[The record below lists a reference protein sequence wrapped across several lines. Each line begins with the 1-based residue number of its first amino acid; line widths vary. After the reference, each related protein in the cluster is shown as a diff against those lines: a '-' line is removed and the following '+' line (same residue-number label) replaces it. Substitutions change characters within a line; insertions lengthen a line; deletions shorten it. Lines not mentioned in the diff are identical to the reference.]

1 MQLIRTALLGL
12 TLAFAAAA
20 AAAAAE
26 PGTQAPGFT
35 ARTFDGKEVS
45 LADFRGKI
53 VFVDFWASW
62 CSPCR
67 ESLPMYDKLAAD
79 FGTDNFAIIAVN
91 LDETAADAKKFI
103 AQHPVRYTIVQN
115 PQGDIPKAFGLSG
128 MPSSY
133 LIDRDGKVR
142 QRYVGFEPTDISAL
156 KNEIAKLIG
165 KPAGAS

>member
-1 MQLIRTALLGL
+1 VQLRHALLLGL
-12 TLAFAAAA
+12 TLAF

-35 ARTFDGKEVS
+35 AKTFEGKEIS
-45 LADFRGKI
+45 LADYRGKI

-67 ESLPMYDKLAAD
+67 ESLPLYDKLAAD
-79 FGTDNFAIIAVN
+79 FGADDFAIIAIN
-91 LDETAADAKKFI
+91 LDETEGDARKFM
-103 AQHPVRYTIVQN
+103 AQHPVKYTIVQN
-115 PQGDIPKAFGLSG
+115 PQGDIPKAFGVSG

-133 LIDRDGKVR
+133 LIDRDGTIR
-142 QRYVGFEPTDISAL
+142 QRHIGFSKKDVDLLRAEVT
-156 KNEIAKLIG
+156 KLLG

>member
-1 MQLIRTALLGL
+1 MQLIRTALFGL
-12 TLAFAAAA
+12 TLAFAASAS
-20 AAAAAE
+20 E

-62 CSPCR
+62 CGPCR
-67 ESLPMYDKLAAD
+67 ESLPLYDKLAAD
-79 FGTDNFAIIAVN
+79 FGTNDFAVIAVN
-91 LDETAADAKKFI
+91 LDETASDARKFI

-115 PQGDIPKAFGLSG
+115 PQGDIPKAFGVSG

-133 LIDRDGKVR
+133 LIDRDGTIR
-142 QRYVGFEPTDISAL
+142 QRHIGFDKKDVEMLRAEVT
-156 KNEIAKLIG
+156 KLLG

>member
-1 MQLIRTALLGL
+1 VQLIRATLFGL
-12 TLAFAAAA
+12 TLAV

-35 ARTFDGKEVS
+35 AKTFDGKDVS
-45 LADFRGKI
+45 LADYRGKV

-67 ESLPMYDKLAAD
+67 ESLPLYDKLAAD
-79 FGTDNFAIIAVN
+79 FGAEDFAIIAVN
-91 LDETAADAKKFI
+91 LDETAADARKFM

-115 PQGDIPKAFGLSG
+115 PQGDIPKAFGVSG

-133 LIDRDGKVR
+133 LIDRDGTIR
-142 QRYVGFEPTDISAL
+142 QRHIGFDKKDVQLLRAEV
-156 KNEIAKLIG
+156 AKLLG

>member
-1 MQLIRTALLGL
+1 VQLKYAALFGAM
-12 TLAFAAAA
+12 LAF

-67 ESLPMYDKLAAD
+67 ESLPLYDKLAAD
-79 FGTDNFAIIAVN
+79 FGTSDFAVIAVN
-91 LDETAADAKKFI
+91 LDETASDAKKFI

-115 PQGDIPKAFGLSG
+115 PQGDIPKAFGVSG

-133 LIDRDGKVR
+133 LIDRDGTIR
-142 QRYVGFEPTDISAL
+142 QRHIGFDKKDVDMLRAEVT
-156 KNEIAKLIG
+156 KLLG

>member
-1 MQLIRTALLGL
+1 MQLRYALLFGIA
-12 TLAFAAAA
+12 LAF

-35 ARTFDGKEVS
+35 AKTFDGKEIS
-45 LADFRGKI
+45 LADYRGKI

-79 FGTDNFAIIAVN
+79 FGADDFAVIAVN
-91 LDETAADAKKFI
+91 LDETASDARKFI

-115 PQGDIPKAFGLSG
+115 PQGDIPKAFGVSG

-133 LIDRDGKVR
+133 LIDRDGTIR
-142 QRYVGFEPTDISAL
+142 QRHIGFSKKDVDMLRAEVT
-156 KNEIAKLIG
+156 KLLG

>member
-1 MQLIRTALLGL
+1 VQLRRVIFFGL
-12 TLAFAAAA
+12 TLAF

-35 ARTFDGKEVS
+35 AKTFEGKEIS
-45 LADFRGKI
+45 LADYRGKI

-79 FGTDNFAIIAVN
+79 FGADNFAVIAVN
-91 LDETAADAKKFI
+91 LDETASDARKFI

-115 PQGDIPKAFGLSG
+115 PQGDIPKMFGVAG

-133 LIDRDGKVR
+133 LIDRDGTIR
-142 QRYVGFEPTDISAL
+142 QRHIGFDKKDIDMLRA
-156 KNEIAKLIG
+156 EVTKLLG